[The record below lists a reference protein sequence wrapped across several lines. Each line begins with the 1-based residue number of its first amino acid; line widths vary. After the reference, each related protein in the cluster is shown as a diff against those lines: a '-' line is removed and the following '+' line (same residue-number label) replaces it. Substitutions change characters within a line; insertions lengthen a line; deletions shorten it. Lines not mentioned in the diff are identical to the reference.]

1 MSIKENI
8 TLASLKKIFRMFIN
22 GSRETAEADKYV
34 SYLQI
39 KTPSI
44 EQKVENLSGGNQQK
58 VVIGKWLL
66 TDSKVLILD
75 EPSRGIDIAVKAEIY
90 KIMNELV
97 KQGVIVI
104 MISSELPEIL
114 GMSDRIIVMREGKI
128 VACADRNEMNQ
139 EVIMKYAT
147 GSGSDETAHLA

>member
-1 MSIKENI
+1 
-8 TLASLKKIFRMFIN
+8 MFPI
-22 GSRETAEADKYV
+22 SRSRRPRSSRKLRT
-34 SYLQI
+34 
-39 KTPSI
+39 
-44 EQKVENLSGGNQQK
+44 LSGGNQQK

-75 EPSRGIDIAVKAEIY
+75 EPSRGIDIFVKAEIY

-128 VACADRNEMNQ
+128 VCLCRP
-139 EVIMKYAT
+139 
-147 GSGSDETAHLA
+147 